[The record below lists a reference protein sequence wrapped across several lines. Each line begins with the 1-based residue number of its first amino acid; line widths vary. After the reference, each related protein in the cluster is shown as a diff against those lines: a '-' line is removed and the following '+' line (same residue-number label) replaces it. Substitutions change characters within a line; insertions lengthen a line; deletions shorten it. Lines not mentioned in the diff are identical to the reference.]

1 MKYTL
6 LILFTSILTIFSVAA
21 QTKAVK
27 GTWINLS
34 YQDVRNKYTNPAHV
48 DYTSPKFWNQKIKE
62 YSEMGISYLIIM
74 AVANERK
81 SYYPSDFMEPAY
93 PADRESPIEAIM
105 RTADSLGMKV
115 FMSCGW
121 AINQYDD
128 RTSTEIPLL
137 QQRIMRETAAK
148 FGKRKSFY
156 GWYLPIEDGLFPFL
170 SDEAVEFTN
179 TLTAEGK
186 RLVPSARVMISPYGL
201 WMAEVDSEKFAAQ
214 IRKLKVDIV
223 AYQDEVGCVRE
234 PLPIK
239 KVKQHL
245 KTLGKIHEGTAIAF
259 WTNVESFTWERGT
272 NSVES
277 ALIPAAFPRYLSQI
291 TGATQAG
298 AKEIVSFAMYGIYDK
313 PNSDMPI
320 GQPYG
325 AAKAYMDYMDWRA
338 GKGRWP
344 WLEATFKGSA
354 KHDAAGKKVEL
365 KTATLTTYKQG
376 SLVDGLYGQEDTKD
390 QRWTAFENGK
400 MTAVID
406 LNESISISNL
416 AARFLH
422 YRKENIVL
430 PSTVTFSRSKDGKN
444 FENIKTVSI
453 EISKNDQHDCWI
465 DMAFVENIAKTAR
478 YIKVEAEGEQ
488 NTLIMCD
495 ELLVNMVR

>member
-1 MKYTL
+1 MKQTL
-6 LILFTSILTIFSVAA
+6 LILFTSILTVLSATA
-21 QTKAVK
+21 QTKTVK
-27 GTWINLS
+27 GTWINLA

-48 DYTSPKFWNQKIKE
+48 DYTSPSFWNQKIKE

-93 PADRESPIEAIM
+93 PSNRESPIEVIM
-105 RTADSLGMKV
+105 RTADSLDLKV

-128 RTSTEIPLL
+128 RNTTEVPLL
-137 QQRIMRETAAK
+137 QQRIMMETAAK
-148 FGKRKSFY
+148 FGKSKSFY
-156 GWYLPIEDGLFPFL
+156 GWYLPIEDGLFPNL
-170 SDEAVEFTN
+170 SDQAVDFTN
-179 TLTAEGK
+179 MLTAEGK
-186 RLVPSARVMISPYGL
+186 RLIPSARVMISPYGL
-201 WMAEVDSEKFAAQ
+201 WMAEVDSDKFAAQ

-234 PLPIK
+234 PFPIK

-245 KTLGKIHEGTAIAF
+245 ETLGKIHQGTAIEF
-259 WTNVESFTWERGT
+259 WTNVESFTWEKGT
-272 NSVES
+272 NSIES

-291 TGATQAG
+291 IGATQAG

-313 PNSDMPI
+313 PDSNMPI

-325 AAKAYMDYMDWRA
+325 SAKAYIDYMDWRA

-354 KHDAAGKKVEL
+354 EHDAIRKKVDL
-365 KTATLTTYKQG
+365 RTPPLTTHQQG
-376 SLVDGLYGQEDTKD
+376 SLSDNLYGTEDTKD
-390 QRWTAFENGK
+390 KRWTTFKNGK
-400 MTAVID
+400 MTVVID
-406 LNESISISNL
+406 LDEYTTITNL

-422 YRKENIVL
+422 YRKEAVVL
-430 PSTVTFSRSKDGKN
+430 PSTVTFYLSKDGKKY
-444 FENIKTVSI
+444 ERIKSVPI

-465 DMAFVENIAKTAR
+465 DMAFVENIAKKTR

-495 ELLVNMVR
+495 ELLVNMVK